1 MSNEIKNFREAIE
14 RFDEI
19 LIDLGVVSQNM
30 NERFSDYRNVID
42 ASIILHDILESLQA
56 LQNNA
61 KKSNKDAVQQTEKLQ
76 TALGKNY
83 RDEYSQTKKDFNE
96 LFNNINKAI
105 NNLQNDINTKI
116 HHAADNVD
124 LSEINKITVKL
135 QLAINQLNDKASQ
148 INEAT
153 NKFNTINRSVS
164 LSLAIM
170 LIFIGLVG
178 GFSVATFFKITA
190 LSDYYFSEYD
200 KKLADLKKENKVCKE
215 LK

>member
-178 GFSVATFFKITA
+178 GFSAATFFKITA
-190 LSDYYFSEYD
+190 LSDYYFSE
-200 KKLADLKKENKVCKE
+200 
-215 LK
+215 

>member
-178 GFSVATFFKITA
+178 GFSAATFFKITA